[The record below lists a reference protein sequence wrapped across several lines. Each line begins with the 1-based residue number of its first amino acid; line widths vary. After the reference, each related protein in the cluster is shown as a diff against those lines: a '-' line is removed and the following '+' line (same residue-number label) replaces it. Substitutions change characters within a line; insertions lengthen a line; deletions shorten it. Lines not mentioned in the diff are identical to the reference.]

1 VKKISWSTSLPPV
14 RRRYT
19 AEERLEFVRCYLESG
34 LTQKEFVARH
44 GFSLA
49 ALSKW
54 LRQARLSSPQTL
66 KPRRR
71 RRWRKPGT
79 ALQEVSLSSVLA
91 PMAWAA
97 ELRGPSGTVLSI
109 GADVSPQLL
118 RLLLR
123 RL

>member
-1 VKKISWSTSLPPV
+1 
-14 RRRYT
+14 
-19 AEERLEFVRCYLESG
+19 LEFVRRYLESG

-54 LRQARLSSPQTL
+54 LRQSRLGGGKAL
-66 KPRRR
+66 KPRPRR
-71 RRWRKPGT
+71 RGRKPAT
-79 ALQEVSLSSVLA
+79 ALQEVPLSSVLS
-91 PMAWAA
+91 PVSWAA
-97 ELRGPSGTVLSI
+97 ELRGPSGAVLSI
-109 GADVSPQLL
+109 RADVSPQLL